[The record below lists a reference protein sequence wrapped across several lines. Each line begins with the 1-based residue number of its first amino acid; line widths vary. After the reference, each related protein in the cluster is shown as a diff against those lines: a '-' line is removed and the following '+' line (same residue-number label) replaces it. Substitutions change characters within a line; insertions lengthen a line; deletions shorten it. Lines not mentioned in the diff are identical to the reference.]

1 MTIEIGFVLISIII
15 MMIGLIRE
23 WIRPDILV
31 FITLAMFLITNVISV
46 EDALS
51 GFSNE
56 GMLTIALLFIV
67 AGAIQK
73 SGIAERLIINLLDRQ
88 TGSKWLLAKILT
100 PIAIFSGFMNNTPI
114 VVTLTPILRKW
125 CQDNGVSAS
134 KVLIPLSYATILGGT
149 ITLIGTSTNL
159 VVHGLLKD
167 AGFKGYSFFELC
179 IIGIPITMIGI
190 LYITTIGYK
199 LLPDYKNLTETVQ
212 ERAKEYL
219 AEVIVLEDF
228 PFENQSIEV
237 AGLRNLKGLFLVQ
250 IIRNNE
256 VISPVKSSTKI
267 LQGDKL
273 IFTGLLTTI
282 AELQTMKGL
291 HIETGSELNLNNL
304 KDRNI
309 KLVEAVIS
317 DQSSLLH
324 KRINDSNFRSN
335 YDASIIAVHR
345 KNERIESKIGEIILK
360 PGDHL
365 LILGGSDFRK
375 RADATTDFFVVTLI
389 NNPPQLENQA
399 KGWFSIFTLL
409 AMVTLVT
416 FNVIS
421 MFKAMV
427 LMVLIL
433 FLTKIITPEEAKH
446 SIQFNVLLL
455 IASAFGIGAA
465 LIESGTASW
474 LAGLLT
480 SMAKP
485 LGTFGLL
492 VIIYVITNIFTEIIS
507 NSAAAVLMFPIAIE
521 ISQQN
526 QVEPMAFA
534 VAITI
539 AASAGFSTPIGYQ
552 TNLIVYGPGGYKF
565 IDYLRVGIPLNI
577 IVMLVSLF
585 IIYFVWL

>member
-1 MTIEIGFVLISIII
+1 VSIEIGFVLISIFI

-31 FITLAMFLITNVISV
+31 FITLAIFLITDVISV
-46 EDALS
+46 EDALK

-56 GMLTIALLFIV
+56 GMLTIALLFII

-73 SGIAERLIINLLDRQ
+73 SGIAERLIINLLNRQ
-88 TGSKWLLAKILT
+88 TGGKWLLAKVLT

-125 CQDNGVSAS
+125 CLENGVSAS

-167 AGFKGYSFFELC
+167 AGFNGYSFFELS
-179 IIGIPITMIGI
+179 IIGVPITVIGI

-212 ERAKEYL
+212 ENSKEYL
-219 AEVIVLEDF
+219 AEVMVLEDF
-228 PFENQSIEV
+228 PGKNQSIEK
-237 AGLRNLKGLFLVQ
+237 AGLRQLKGLFLVQ
-250 IIRNNE
+250 IIRNND
-256 VISPVKSSTKI
+256 VISPVKSSTII
-267 LQGDKL
+267 LEGDKL

-282 AELQTMKGL
+282 AELQAMKGL

-309 KLVEAVIS
+309 NLVEAVIS

-324 KRINDSNFRSN
+324 KRINDTNFRSN

-345 KNERIESKIGEIILK
+345 KNERIKSKIGDIILK

-365 LILGGSDFRK
+365 LILGGSDFRQ
-375 RADATTDFFVVTLI
+375 RTSSTTDFYVVTLL
-389 NNPPQLENQA
+389 NKPPQLENQT
-399 KGWFSIFTLL
+399 KGWLSIFTLL

-416 FNVIS
+416 FNVLS

-427 LMVLIL
+427 LTVLIL
-433 FLTKIITPEEAKH
+433 ILTKTITPQEAKH
-446 SIQFNVLLL
+446 SVQFNVLLL
-455 IASAFGIGAA
+455 IASAFGIGSA
-465 LIESGTASW
+465 LLESGTASW

-485 LGTFGLL
+485 LGSLGLL
-492 VIIYVITNIFTEIIS
+492 VIIYIITNIFTEIIS

-565 IDYLRVGIPLNI
+565 MDYLRIGVPLNI
-577 IVMLVSLF
+577 IVMLISLF